1 MADEVNGKLD
11 DILDAVG
18 QNTGELESI
27 KALLIGD
34 VKNEGKVGLVSRV
47 RNLERWYVEIRDDLR
62 WIKRSFVGGIIA
74 IVIGVA
80 VYILQSYV
88 VP

>member
-11 DILDAVG
+11 DILDAVE

-74 IVIGVA
+74 IVIGIA
-80 VYILQSYV
+80 IYILQSYV

>member
-1 MADEVNGKLD
+1 MADVNGKLD
-11 DILDAVG
+11 EIITKVG
-18 QNTGELESI
+18 ENSEKLENI
-27 KALLIGD
+27 ETLLIGD
-34 VKNEGKVGLVSRV
+34 VRNEGKVGLVSRV